1 MPSVSSI
8 VKASTQANAGLINLS
23 TNLNFENSYLGAQTG
38 GIGAVAATENQFEAT
53 TSLLA

>member
-8 VKASTQANAGLINLS
+8 VNASTKANSGLINLS

-38 GIGAVAATENQFEAT
+38 GIGAVSATENQ
-53 TSLLA
+53 